1 MYAQLISVPDT
12 HNRNRA
18 LTLSLFLCTALV
30 SALWLIRIHGSSKE
44 ATHPTA
50 QIDTVEL
57 LTLVPLQLEVT
68 HRQRAASVVNFSG
81 AAPAPRF
88 APKPTPARPRASE
101 IKSTTQPVVAQTA
114 ESTVETPKVD
124 PGSLYKKT
132 EHKGSGNDPKA
143 ATDHG
148 GVTNGT
154 PTGDYDGSNK
164 GRGGIGLDLAGFRF
178 SKMSFPQDPYEETGR
193 IVFRIKVSA
202 EGEILMLNVVEATV
216 SSTVAQWY
224 KQQLAKLT
232 VVPTA
237 RGERPEV
244 SEGRVTIKIVSR

>member
-1 MYAQLISVPDT
+1 MYAQLISAPDIR
-12 HNRNRA
+12 NRNRA
-18 LTLSLFLCTALV
+18 LTLSLFLSTALV
-30 SALWLIRIHGSSKE
+30 SALWLIRIHGSIKE

-57 LTLVPLQLEVT
+57 LTWVPLQIEVAP
-68 HRQRAASVVNFSG
+68 RQRVSSVVNASG

-114 ESTVETPKVD
+114 ESPVETPKVD

-132 EHKGSGNDPKA
+132 EHKGSGNEPKA

-148 GVTNGT
+148 GAPNGT
-154 PTGDYDGSNK
+154 PTGGYDGPSK
-164 GRGGIGLDLAGFRF
+164 GTGGIGLDLAGFRF
-178 SKMSFPQDPYEETGR
+178 GKMSLPEDPYEEAGR
-193 IVFRIKVSA
+193 IVFRIKVNA
-202 EGEILMLNVVEATV
+202 EGEILSLNVIEATV
-216 SSTVAQWY
+216 SGTVAQWY
-224 KQQLAKLT
+224 KQQLAQLT
-232 VVPTA
+232 VLPTS

-244 SEGRVTIKIVSR
+244 SEGRVTIRIVSR

>member
-18 LTLSLFLCTALV
+18 LALSLFLCTALV

-44 ATHPTA
+44 ATRPTA

-57 LTLVPLQLEVT
+57 LTLVPLQIEVT
-68 HRQRAASVVNFSG
+68 PRQRAASVVNSSG

-114 ESTVETPKVD
+114 ESPVETPKTD

-143 ATDHG
+143 TTDHG
-148 GVTNGT
+148 GAPNGT
-154 PTGDYDGSNK
+154 PTGGYDGPSK
-164 GRGGIGLDLAGFRF
+164 GAGGIGLDLAGFRF
-178 SKMSFPQDPYEETGR
+178 GKMSVPQDPYEETGR

-202 EGEILMLNVVEATV
+202 EGEILSLTVIEATV
-216 SSTVAQWY
+216 SSTIAQWY
-224 KQQLAKLT
+224 KQQLTKLT
-232 VVPTA
+232 VIPTS